1 MKAETPADSPTTSL
15 RSWSNSEAGGLS
27 RCRTGFFGGLNQIGR
42 EMVLGPGS
50 PWGPRLTAATAS
62 PPRSQAAEG
71 LHCHT
76 GPAGG
81 NHGGLLAH
89 ALGEQLDHRGDADQ
103 AEGDGPG
110 EPGTVQGWAGEGGAE
125 GWGGAGLTTAPTCP
139 PGEVSPVLAGRALR
153 PLPVLRGGSYGGI
166 QHASVHP
173 AGVQGHGRPGKYRDR
188 PSRQLTVPLLDWRGL
203 SWLGSGSKGPGVGW
217 KRSAWASWTVT
228 PTTE

>member
-1 MKAETPADSPTTSL
+1 M
-15 RSWSNSEAGGLS
+15 
-27 RCRTGFFGGLNQIGR
+27 
-42 EMVLGPGS
+42 LGPGS

-81 NHGGLLAH
+81 NHRRLLAH

-110 EPGTVQGWAGEGGAE
+110 EPGTIQGRGG
-125 GWGGAGLTTAPTCP
+125 GVGAGLTTAPASPT
-139 PGEVSPVLAGRALR
+139 GEVSPVLAGRALR

-173 AGVQGHGRPGKYRDR
+173 AGVQGHRRPGKYRDR
-188 PSRQLTVPLLDWRGL
+188 PSRQLTIPLVWRGL
-203 SWLGSGSKGPGVGW
+203 SWLGSGSKRPGVSGPAGQSLPPPSRW
-217 KRSAWASWTVT
+217 ERG
-228 PTTE
+228 P

>member
-1 MKAETPADSPTTSL
+1 MRKPRKVSERHGWHRGGDGGRGFLPGAGAWPREALPRDL
-15 RSWSNSEAGGLS
+15 RSWAPQAGGGEAGG
-27 RCRTGFFGGLNQIGR
+27 
-42 EMVLGPGS
+42 VS
-50 PWGPRLTAATAS
+50 PRAVG
-62 PPRSQAAEG
+62 
-71 LHCHT
+71 
-76 GPAGG
+76 AGG
-81 NHGGLLAH
+81 A
-89 ALGEQLDHRGDADQ
+89 ASDSRE
-103 AEGDGPG
+103 
-110 EPGTVQGWAGEGGAE
+110 EGGAE

-188 PSRQLTVPLLDWRGL
+188 PSRQLTVPLLVWRGL